1 MTKKNG
7 LQKRMAKNFNDLPG
21 ADPETMTKDQA
32 MIYIINFFNSRM
44 NAMNKASITKVKELT
59 NIHEINTYELIEK
72 YIDLVHK
79 NS

>member
-1 MTKKNG
+1 MEWIS
-7 LQKRMAKNFNDLPG
+7 FN
-21 ADPETMTKDQA
+21 EEREKA
-32 MIYIINFFNSRM
+32 MVYIINFFNSRM
-44 NAMNKASITKVKELT
+44 NAMNKASITKAKELT

>member
-1 MTKKNG
+1 
-7 LQKRMAKNFNDLPG
+7 MAKNFSDLQS
-21 ADPETMTKDQA
+21 ADPKTMNREQA

-44 NAMNKASITKVKELT
+44 NAMNKASINKVKELT
-59 NIHEINTYELIEK
+59 TNHEIAVSELVNK